1 MDVAK
6 NHVYHPFDLKHTPD
20 GSHRVFSGL
29 LEELLEKPDA
39 TRLRSLV
46 MELKALAEEQ
56 RLGSSEWPGTV
67 GWACFETGEF
77 GVYTNV

>member
-1 MDVAK
+1 MDVTK
-6 NHVYHPFDLKHTPD
+6 NHVHHPFDLKHILD
-20 GSHRVFSGL
+20 GSHRVFFFEL

-56 RLGSSEWPGTV
+56 
-67 GWACFETGEF
+67 
-77 GVYTNV
+77 